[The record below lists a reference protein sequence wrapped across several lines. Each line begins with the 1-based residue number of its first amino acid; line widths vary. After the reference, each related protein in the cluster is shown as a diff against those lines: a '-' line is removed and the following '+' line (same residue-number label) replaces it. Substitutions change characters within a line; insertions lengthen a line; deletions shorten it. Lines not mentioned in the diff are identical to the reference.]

1 MLFCAHLHP
10 GLVRHTV
17 SAHAAYSFSGFN
29 SITALAMH
37 TLGGQGVVMDTRQ
50 SCDLLNCKDPV
61 EHTHNNAG
69 DTLLHMG
76 IADL

>member
-1 MLFCAHLHP
+1 
-10 GLVRHTV
+10 
-17 SAHAAYSFSGFN
+17 
-29 SITALAMH
+29 MH